1 MTFKNFFKELT
12 FMFGPVWFAGAV
24 LMVTAAIIKSPF
36 WITLWAVGLLL
47 MLLDNSVLKLKRIS
61 KRRSQEIGEKLKEL
75 AVKFKEATKET
86 TKPVDN
92 TDLNDL
98 LKQAGT
104 GTMKG
109 QS

>member
-1 MTFKNFFKELT
+1 MAFKNFFKELM

-47 MLLDNSVLKLKRIS
+47 MLLDNSVLKMQRIS

-75 AVKFKEATKET
+75 AVKFKEATKEG
-86 TKPVDN
+86 TKLDN